1 MSWFLEWSNIS
12 SESIFSMLKLFSQM
26 FMLLREDW
34 QMSWMKE
41 RQVVFHSYFTIWMRI
56 VLHFDRIV
64 CSGRARLSTAEY
76 CRIRSTM

>member
-1 MSWFLEWSNIS
+1 
-12 SESIFSMLKLFSQM
+12 
-26 FMLLREDW
+26 MLLSEDW